1 MGIASKELR
10 EKAVA
15 AYKTGKFSQQKL
27 AEAYGIHY
35 KTLQNWL
42 RADEKGE
49 PQIPKTRGHRVR
61 VFDKDEEAELVRV
74 ISSNPSITLNEI
86 RELFSKVCNLSVVHR
101 TLLRLGFSYKK
112 NSKGLGARQGGHS
125 EGP

>member
-1 MGIASKELR
+1 MGIASREVR

-15 AYKTGKFSQQKL
+15 AYKTGKFSQRKL

-42 RADEKGE
+42 RADERGE
-49 PQIPKTRGHRVR
+49 PQTPKPRGHRAR
-61 VFDKDEEAELVRV
+61 IFDQDEEVELVRV
-74 ISSNPSITLNEI
+74 ISNNTSITLYEI
-86 RELFSKVCNLSVVHR
+86 RELFNKDCALSVIHR

-112 NSKGLGARQGGHS
+112 NSKGLGARQRRHS
-125 EGP
+125 KGS